1 MPVTNSARNVKEI
14 LLRFDTR
21 RQQHIAA
28 GAEKSQTRRKP
39 RIFPLKDPNK
49 HSDREGKISG
59 YTVSGIYNGQH
70 ISVPGFPSGY
80 HARMYGHLKGWG
92 SVHAIASRGHSA

>member
-70 ISVPGFPSGY
+70 ISVPGFPSAY
-80 HARMYGHLKGWG
+80 HARLYGHLKGWG